1 MDTDREKSN
10 KQRNVGLL
18 QPKVKEKI
26 MLSSSMFSPIVRL
39 EKIPVPMTLT
49 TTAYDSLKI
58 SAIELALRVAN
69 GTAKRGDNYWCDFQP
84 KGYWLNVPCY
94 VSLTDRDFQS
104 NAPNQGTLNTLYDLA
119 GYALCS
125 DIIAL

>member
-10 KQRNVGLL
+10 K
-18 QPKVKEKI
+18 VKDFKI
-26 MLSSSMFSPIVRL
+26 MFSTP
-39 EKIPVPMTLT
+39 
-49 TTAYDSLKI
+49 AYDSLKI
-58 SAIELALRVAN
+58 SSIELALRVAN

-84 KGYWLNVPCY
+84 KGYWLNIPCY
-94 VSLTDRDFQS
+94 VSLTDRNFHL
-104 NAPNQGTLNTLYDLA
+104 NVPNQGTLNTLYDLA